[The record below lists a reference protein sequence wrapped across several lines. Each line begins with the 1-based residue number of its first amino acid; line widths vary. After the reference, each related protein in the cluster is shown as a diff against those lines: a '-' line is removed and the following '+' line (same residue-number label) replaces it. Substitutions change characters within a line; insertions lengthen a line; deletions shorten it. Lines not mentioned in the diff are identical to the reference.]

1 MKCVDIKGKL
11 SLTKVSQN
19 SSGLSKK
26 LNTIQKT
33 IQSHGRHSGQVVISV
48 LSGCSFVFLGKTSH
62 IASLHSG
69 VLMSSSELFGKPE
82 IFFWGVTLQ
91 LG

>member
-1 MKCVDIKGKL
+1 MLILRASYHKGY
-11 SLTKVSQN
+11 SQN

-48 LSGCSFVFLGKTSH
+48 LSAGRSFVFLGKTSH

-69 VLMSSSELFGKPE
+69 VLMSSSELFGNPE